1 MMMDMHS
8 VSALIVPI
16 MNMGL
21 QVLIILA
28 WLILILMCIPALGEL
43 LSHYQPETLAKK
55 PVKNTPIAKE
65 NTKEQSVKLL
75 PSIKEDQ

>member
-8 VSALIVPI
+8 VSALIAPI

-28 WLILILMCIPALGEL
+28 WLVIILICTPVLWEL
-43 LSHYQPETLAKK
+43 LSHYQLETLVKK
-55 PVKNTPIAKE
+55 PVKNTPIAKV
-65 NTKEQSVKLL
+65 NIKEQNVKLL
-75 PSIKEDQ
+75 PSIKGE

>member
-1 MMMDMHS
+1 MTMDMHS
-8 VSALIVPI
+8 VSALTVTI
-16 MNMGL
+16 MNIGL
-21 QVLIILA
+21 QILIILA

-65 NTKEQSVKLL
+65 NIKEQSVKLL

>member
-8 VSALIVPI
+8 VSALTVTI
-16 MNMGL
+16 MNIGL

-28 WLILILMCIPALGEL
+28 WLIIILMCTPALLEL

-75 PSIKEDQ
+75 PSIKEE